1 MTMHK
6 TFILVS
12 GQSGLGKTR
21 LAANLVDPQRMLWI
35 STEVDGDTTAVR
47 GRCQPPWRVDLAL
60 RGDCV
65 TKIVDILNRI
75 KDVNGQPQL
84 DGKPIDLVVID
95 SLDGVQA
102 AVKYESIKGD
112 RRMDQKSWGDLKDA
126 MWPLLRAINNTPVT
140 IVGIVH
146 SEIRTD
152 QLTQKLRASLTIE
165 GGFRSQIQ
173 AACSVHAIVVPGADP
188 NNRYLVTKPILSNGV
203 LYDGKDRHGI
213 FGSGSV
219 KITGDDGYPPLSVTQ
234 IFTSYL
240 KGETIQIASE
250 SPDEGQVPNDEG

>member
-1 MTMHK
+1 MHK
-6 TFILVS
+6 TFILMS

-47 GRCQPPWRVDLAL
+47 GRYQPPRRVDLAL

-65 TKIVDILNRI
+65 TRIADILNRI

-84 DGKPIDLVVID
+84 DGNPTDLVVID

-102 AVKYESIKGD
+102 AVKYESVKGD

-126 MWPLLRAINNTPVT
+126 MWPLLRAITNTPVT
-140 IVGIVH
+140 VVGIVH
-146 SEIRTD
+146 SEIKLD
-152 QLTQKLRASLTIE
+152 QSTQRLRATLTLE
-165 GGFRSQIQ
+165 GGFRTQIQ
-173 AACSVHAIVVPGADP
+173 SACSVHAIIVPGADP
-188 NNRYLVTKPILSNGV
+188 NNRYLVTKPTLSNGV

-213 FGSGSV
+213 FGPGSV
-219 KITGDDGYPPLSVTQ
+219 RITGEDGYPPLSVTQ

-240 KGETIQIASE
+240 KGETVQVASE
-250 SPDEGQVPNDEG
+250 SPDESQVKPNDEG